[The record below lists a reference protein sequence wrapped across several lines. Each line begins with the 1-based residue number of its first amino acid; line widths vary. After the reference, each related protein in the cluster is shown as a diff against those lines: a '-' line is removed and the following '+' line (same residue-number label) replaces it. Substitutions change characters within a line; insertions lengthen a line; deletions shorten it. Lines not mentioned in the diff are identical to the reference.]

1 MKSATRKKEGGERID
16 DDGGFDARIVWGAS
30 LGSSLFSSCAQARKL
45 DVWQGGRTCMQNP
58 VLIAKNRKIKH
69 THLAG
74 GAGGVKCVTS
84 RRS

>member
-45 DVWQGGRTCMQNP
+45 DVWQGADMHAESGSNCEKSEN
-58 VLIAKNRKIKH
+58 
-69 THLAG
+69 
-74 GAGGVKCVTS
+74 
-84 RRS
+84 